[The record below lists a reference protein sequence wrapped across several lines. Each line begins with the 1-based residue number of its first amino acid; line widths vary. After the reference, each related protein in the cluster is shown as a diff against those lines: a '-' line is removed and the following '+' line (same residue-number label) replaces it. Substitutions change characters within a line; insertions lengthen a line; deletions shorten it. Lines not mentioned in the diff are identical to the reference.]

1 MHNSEES
8 LVFGAAGSVEALQR
22 PRALDAVRVLDAVD
36 VVLCCLY
43 FDLDIDTDTPDSVG
57 LGSAGLPAPYQ
68 ELQEAVERSKAL
80 CFGFPI
86 VTD

>member
-8 LVFGAAGSVEALQR
+8 LVFGAAGSEEALQR
-22 PRALDAVRVLDAVD
+22 PRALDAVD

-43 FDLDIDTDTPDSVG
+43 FDLDIDTDTPDAFG
-57 LGSAGLPAPYQ
+57 LGSPGLPALYQ
-68 ELQEAVERSKAL
+68 ELQEVVERSKAL

>member
-1 MHNSEES
+1 MHNTEES
-8 LVFGAAGSVEALQR
+8 LVFGAAGSEDALQR
-22 PRALDAVRVLDAVD
+22 PRTLDA

-43 FDLDIDTDTPDSVG
+43 FDLDIDTEPQDALG
-57 LGSAGLPAPYQ
+57 LGSAGLPALYQ
-68 ELQEAVERSKAL
+68 ELQEAVERTNAL